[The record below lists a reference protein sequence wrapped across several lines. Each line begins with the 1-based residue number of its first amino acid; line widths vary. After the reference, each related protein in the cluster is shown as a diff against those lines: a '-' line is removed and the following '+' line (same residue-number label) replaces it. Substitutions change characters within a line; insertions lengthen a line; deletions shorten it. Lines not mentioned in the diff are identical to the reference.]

1 MKIKRYQLAV
11 AGELSEAA
19 LKAHKG
25 GHYLES
31 GIVTFQIIEAYLRI
45 AIITYAKARGMP
57 TSTVKAID
65 NEQSFHRLV
74 VFYSLLRPKDD
85 ISKRL
90 FALNKKRN
98 SLVHKIFID
107 FKSPKSLKIVLRN
120 FSAEAI
126 EISWKLNK
134 LLLRN

>member
-19 LKAHKG
+19 LKAHRA

-31 GIVTFQIIEAYLRI
+31 GIFTFQIIEAYLRI
-45 AIITYAKARGMP
+45 AIIAYAKARGIP

-65 NEQSFHRLV
+65 NEQSFHSLV
-74 VFYSLLRPKDD
+74 VFYSLLRPQDD
-85 ISKRL
+85 LLERL

-107 FKSPKSLKIVLRN
+107 FKSPKSLKVALRN

-126 EISWKLNK
+126 EISCELNK
-134 LLLRN
+134 LLSRN